1 MPLPAMATLQDESRG
16 GRLWIL
22 YDPDRAPA
30 SADWLATDEGER
42 IELVSAYHRGERI
55 KVPNAQLHAVIHV
68 IVENQLALG
77 EEVVVNALA
86 RLQTE
91 ALSRHDALHA
101 IGSVLA
107 ADLYELMREGADTGD
122 IYSRYLERL
131 EKLTAAQWR
140 ADSQCRFA
148 EGRITRVAGS
158 QPCSVHNAVRNIPG
172 TSWCARRVML
182 TLSIVFPALRRIRMS
197 SSSSCCR
204 PATPA

>member
-1 MPLPAMATLQDESRG
+1 MPLPAMATLQGERAEDAVDS
-16 GRLWIL
+16 

-42 IELVSAYHRGERI
+42 IKLVSAYHRGRRI
-55 KVPNAQLHAVIHV
+55 KLPNAQLHAVIHV

-107 ADLYELMREGADTGD
+107 VDIYELMREEADTGD
-122 IYSRYLERL
+122 VYSRYLERL
-131 EKLTAAQWR
+131 AKLTAAQWR
-140 ADSQCRFA
+140 ADYA
-148 EGRITRVAGS
+148 
-158 QPCSVHNAVRNIPG
+158 
-172 TSWCARRVML
+172 
-182 TLSIVFPALRRIRMS
+182 
-197 SSSSCCR
+197 
-204 PATPA
+204 